1 MKKNAVNASYQ
12 EMAAMIAENA
22 YLIPEEVKE
31 SYAEDNRYIVV
42 VTDLDANI
50 ENNDEEDVQKID
62 NLKKFA
68 A

>member
-1 MKKNAVNASYQ
+1 
-12 EMAAMIAENA
+12 MAAMIAENA